1 MTKNTSQRGTILPPF
16 FYSFIYSLAQAL
28 SAACDAYYSL
38 QQKQYE
44 PWEKATAVAITG
56 CIEFYE
62 SYAFQGQSIIRGM
75 HTDAEESDEIADE
88 KKPCRAGV
96 FQSTYFLCNMATT
109 FVNRYFLLVATQN
122 LYEFE
127 LSRTYFWSILAVDL
141 FIKQSFA
148 MSNEVYEAY
157 EIIANNAGYKTP
169 FYASMY
175 YPVATKRAREFF
187 TLIGSIEHVLIDDLL
202 GLVLLL
208 PKKAIHYLAKHFM
221 AKMIAIATGIAV
233 GLPLTTILLMQV
245 YLFEGKHSRDHL
257 ANLIGEKDS
266 FNDNFKLTPCRAGTL
281 KAATNLMAPL
291 HGIASSISIYFAL
304 WNDNEIMSAT
314 LASVVFCCVT
324 LGVYLSEVREG
335 KRALDE
341 MAGFNKENGS
351 AYENEVL
358 LRYRALDEDNED
370 GFTVVVDNYGSIN
383 QSA

>member
-1 MTKNTSQRGTILPPF
+1 MRKNTSQWCCYALLPPL
-16 FYSFIYSLAQAL
+16 YSFGQAL
-28 SAACDAYYSL
+28 STACDTLYSTRQHFEL
-38 QQKQYE
+38 
-44 PWEKATAVAITG
+44 WERATAVAITG

-75 HTDAEESDEIADE
+75 STDAEESDEIADE

-96 FQSTYFLCNMATT
+96 FQSIYFLCNMLTT
-109 FVNRYFLLVATQN
+109 FINRYFLLVATQN
-122 LYEFE
+122 LYELE

-148 MSNEVYEAY
+148 MSNEIYEAY

-175 YPVATKRAREFF
+175 YPVATKRAREIF

-202 GLVLLL
+202 GLALLM

-221 AKMIAIATGIAV
+221 AKMIAIAAGITV

-257 ANLIGEKDS
+257 ANLIGEQDS

-281 KAATNLMAPL
+281 KVATNLMAPL
-291 HGIASSISIYFAL
+291 HGIASAISVYFAL
-304 WNDNEIMSAT
+304 WDDNEIMSAT
-314 LASVVFCCVT
+314 LASAVFCCVA

-335 KRALDE
+335 KEALDE

-351 AYENEVL
+351 AYDNEAL
-358 LRYRALDEDNED
+358 LGCNVVNEDDED
-370 GFTVVVDNYGSIN
+370 GFAVLSYGSIN